1 MTHGYGVLFSKKTGK
16 VVKVLEGNLPMLKM
30 FAMNNVSPTRGYV
43 VIDDTN
49 TIVMYV
55 TGRQGAL
62 PQIHKEL
69 EGCDSIEE
77 LGIDI
82 SML

>member
-1 MTHGYGVLFSKKTGK
+1 
-16 VVKVLEGNLPMLKM
+16 
-30 FAMNNVSPTRGYV
+30 V

-55 TGRQGAL
+55 TGRKDCL

>member
-1 MTHGYGVLFSKKTGK
+1 MY
-16 VVKVLEGNLPMLKM
+16 
-30 FAMNNVSPTRGYV
+30 AMNNVSPTRGYV

-55 TGRQGAL
+55 TGRKGNL